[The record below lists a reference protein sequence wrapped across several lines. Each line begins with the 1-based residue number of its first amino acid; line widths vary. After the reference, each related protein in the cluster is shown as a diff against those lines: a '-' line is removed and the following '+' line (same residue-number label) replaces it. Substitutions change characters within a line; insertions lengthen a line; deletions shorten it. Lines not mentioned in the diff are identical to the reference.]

1 MPLYIS
7 QQNDHIRRNSE
18 KVLHYRGQ
26 ICSCSASG
34 LIEQADMTCV
44 KCNGLGVYWS
54 EPQWI
59 WATIIGLHSDRMG
72 RAWIQNGV
80 ALPDDMMLSVAPG
93 YARSFRD
100 YDKIVPSWRR
110 GFSYAGELLRRGLKD
125 TIIYRPVGR
134 IQRVAKV
141 HPETGAETLWAE
153 DKDFTMGGE
162 DGRDVVW
169 TPGAG
174 PSFDEVYSITYEP
187 RFEFVC
193 WNPPA
198 SRWQRGVDL
207 GRSILLRKVHLP
219 WPASNW
225 N

>member
-1 MPLYIS
+1 MALS
-7 QQNDHIRRNSE
+7 VMQQNRHIRLNSE

-26 ICSCSASG
+26 ICSCSVSG
-34 LIEQADMTCV
+34 LIEEADITCV
-44 KCNGLGVYWS
+44 KCNGLGVFWS
-54 EPQWI
+54 EPEWI

-72 RAWIQNGV
+72 KAWIQNGI
-80 ALPDDMMLSVAPG
+80 ALPDDMMLSIAPG

-100 YDKIVPSWRR
+100 YDKIIPSWRR
-110 GFSYAGELLRRGLKD
+110 GFSYAGELLRRGFKD
-125 TIIYRPVGR
+125 TLIYNPVGR
-134 IQRVAKV
+134 ISRVAKIN
-141 HPETGAETLWAE
+141 PETGEETRWDQDCDYTL
-153 DKDFTMGGE
+153 GG

-169 TPGAG
+169 SPGKG
-174 PSFDEVYSITYEP
+174 PSFNDVYSVTYEP

-198 SRWQRGVDL
+198 ARWQRGVDL

-225 N
+225 A